1 MDLVTEQKMERRQR
15 MLEATRRLVAQRGY
29 DDITVKDLAE
39 ACRVSVPTIYN
50 TFGGKDELIGEAVRA
65 NFVGVLERAEASVSE
80 KGWHRVIGIVEHCA
94 AEMVR
99 LPEYHR
105 SLIGFFAGT
114 MALAGRGLPESLALL
129 LADEIE
135 SALLEMR
142 SARQLADW
150 IDTRVLAEQIA
161 GVCVMAAVEWAMGFH
176 EGDGLTSAMIFG
188 TSMLVLGVA
197 RGRAKEGLMERVR
210 AVQADARAKTTPPQE
225 VAES

>member
-105 SLIGFFAGT
+105 SLIGFVAGT
-114 MALAGRGLPESLALL
+114 I
-129 LADEIE
+129 ADEIE

-161 GVCVMAAVEWAMGFH
+161 GVCVMAAVEWAMGFP